1 MAVLRAMPP
10 LRRVR
15 TLPHPRPVRDLALD
29 SDGDLELSAG
39 RARLTT
45 EEDGESVAQRLRVR
59 LRLWRGDYALDT
71 RVGIPFRRWL
81 GSKGQ
86 ASVALAET
94 VLRRA
99 VSTCPGVGRVDG
111 FAFALDRSTRVASVD
126 FAVTTDTGIAVS
138 SNVFLEGA

>member
-1 MAVLRAMPP
+1 VAVLRATPP

-59 LRLWRGDYALDT
+59 LRLLRGDYALDT

-81 GSKGQ
+81 GSKGE
-86 ASVALAET
+86 ASVTLAQT

-99 VSTCPGVGRVDG
+99 VATCPGVGRVDA
-111 FAFALDRSTRVASVD
+111 FAFALDRATRVASVD

-138 SNVFLEGA
+138 DNSFLEGA